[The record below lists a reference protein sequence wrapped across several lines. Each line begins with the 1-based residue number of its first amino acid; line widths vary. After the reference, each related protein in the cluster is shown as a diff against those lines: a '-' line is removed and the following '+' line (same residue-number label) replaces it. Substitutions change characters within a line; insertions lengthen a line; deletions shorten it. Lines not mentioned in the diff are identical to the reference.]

1 MAPRT
6 IALIGRHINS
16 DYVSNIDFESTS
28 TLLDWDITIFVP
40 EIGEN
45 FGYYDEY
52 QGKPSL
58 NENESFR
65 LTEQCEHWR
74 REIKLA
80 VDSGKTVICYLSEL
94 REFYV
99 DTGKRNHSGTGKNRQ
114 TTHIVSLYS
123 NYHCFPLEAPARK
136 ASGTSMKLSP
146 KATALSDYWKTFGNV
161 STFLVTL
168 GGNPP
173 YAPITTK
180 TGDLLVGGI
189 YSTSSGGSLVLL
201 PSLDFYDDAFF
212 TNGEYNDNA
221 KQFADRI
228 THSWLGIDSTLR
240 SDAEVTPTPQWAD
253 SDSFLLLEEKNLKAS
268 LLAAEQRLVEAQKQ
282 KEQASDA
289 LREVGSLRGLLYE
302 KGTPLEGAIIKAL
315 RALGFEANNYKDATS
330 EFDVVFSCPEGRLLG
345 EAEGKDN
352 KPINI
357 DKLRQLAMN
366 IHEDLE
372 REDVTHQAKPVLFG
386 NGYRLQNPSERST
399 QFTEKCISAAQS
411 SGTCLVQT
419 SDLFRVA
426 KYLSDVND
434 QNFAKICRETILTSA
449 GIATFPEIT
458 IEEHDEKINLKSLE
472 SRE

>member
-16 DYVSNIDFESTS
+16 DYVSHIDFESTS
-28 TLLDWDITIFVP
+28 TLLDWDITVFIP
-40 EIGEN
+40 ETGDK

-58 NENESFR
+58 NENQSFR

-80 VDSGKTVICYLSEL
+80 VDAGKTVICYLSEL
-94 REFYV
+94 TEFYV
-99 DTGKRNHSGTGKNRQ
+99 DTGRRDHSGTGRNRQ
-114 TTHIVSLYS
+114 TTHIVNLYS
-123 NYHCFPLEAPARK
+123 NYRCFPLEAPARK
-136 ASGTSMKLSP
+136 ASGTAMKLSP
-146 KATALSDYWKTFGNV
+146 KATALSDYWKVFGGISAFV
-161 STFLVTL
+161 VTL
-168 GGNPP
+168 GGKPP
-173 YAPITTK
+173 FAPITTK
-180 TGDLLVGGI
+180 TGNQLVGGI
-189 YSTSSGGSLVLL
+189 YGTASGGNLVLL
-201 PSLDFYDDAFF
+201 PSLDFYDDDFF
-212 TNGEYNDNA
+212 TDGEYNDNA

-228 THSWLGIDSTLR
+228 IHSWLGIDSTLR
-240 SDAEVTPTPQWAD
+240 SGTETTPTPQWAD
-253 SDSFLLLEEKNLKAS
+253 SDSFLLSEEKSLKAS

-289 LREVGSLRGLLYE
+289 LREVGSLRGLLFE
-302 KGTPLEGAIIKAL
+302 KGIPLEGAIIKAL
-315 RALGFEANNYKDATS
+315 RALGFEANNYKDASS

-345 EAEGKDN
+345 EAEGKDS

-372 REDVTHQAKPVLFG
+372 REDVTQQAKPVLFG
-386 NGYRLQNPSERST
+386 NGYRLQNPRERNI
-399 QFTEKCISAAQS
+399 QFTEKCISAAQA

-426 KYLSDVND
+426 KYLSDTDD
-434 QNFAKICRETILTSA
+434 QNFAKCCREIILSSA
-449 GIATFPEIT
+449 GIAEFPEIT
-458 IEEHDEKINLKSLE
+458 IEESEEKIHLQSLE
-472 SRE
+472 Q